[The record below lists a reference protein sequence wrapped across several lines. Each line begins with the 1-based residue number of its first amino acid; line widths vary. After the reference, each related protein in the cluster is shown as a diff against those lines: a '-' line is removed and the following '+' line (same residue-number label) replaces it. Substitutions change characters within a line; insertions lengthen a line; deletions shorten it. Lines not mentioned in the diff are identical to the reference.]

1 VAKLLSWDLYK
12 DCPIPGEDPIRFYYV
27 PVIRRFY
34 HRRID
39 IAMKLIG
46 SGERVLE
53 VGYGSGTSL
62 LELSSRFNSIHGID
76 LHKYGSWIR
85 DLFARQNI
93 AVNLVRASIL
103 EPPYPAGYFDAIVAI
118 STLEHLS
125 PADQPRVMSQVH
137 RLLRPGGTFVV
148 GMPGLNPMMTT
159 AFRFLR
165 CDIKKYHFSSP
176 ELALEA
182 AKEFFTIDKVFKQ
195 PSFALDSFLI
205 YEWFR
210 AKKT

>member
-27 PVIRRFY
+27 PVIKRFY

-39 IAMKLIG
+39 LAMNLIG
-46 SGERVLE
+46 TGKRVLE
-53 VGYGSGTSL
+53 IGYGSGTSL
-62 LELSSRFNSIHGID
+62 LELNSRFDEVHGVD
-76 LHKYGSWIR
+76 LHQYGSWIR
-85 DLFARQNI
+85 NVFAEQQI

-103 EPPYPAGYFDAIVAI
+103 EPPYPAGYFNAIIAI
-118 STLEHLS
+118 SILEHLS
-125 PADQPRVMSQVH
+125 PSDLPKVMSQVH
-137 RLLRPGGTFVV
+137 RLLSPGGVFVV

-159 AFRFLR
+159 AFKFLR
-165 CDIKKYHFSSP
+165 CDIKKYHFSAP
-176 ELALEA
+176 KQALDEA
-182 AKEFFTIDKVFKQ
+182 TKVFIVEKVFKQ
-195 PSFALDSFLI
+195 PFFAHDSFLI

>member
-12 DCPIPGEDPIRFYYV
+12 DCPIPGEDPIRFYYT
-27 PVIRRFY
+27 PLIRHFY

-39 IAMKLIG
+39 VAMKLIG
-46 SGERVLE
+46 NGKRVLE
-53 VGYGSGTSL
+53 IGYGSGTSL
-62 LELSSRFNSIHGID
+62 MELNSRFDKIHGLD

-85 DLFARQNI
+85 EVFARQNI
-93 AVNLVRASIL
+93 LVNLVRASIL
-103 EPPYPAGYFDAIVAI
+103 DPPYPAGYFDAVVAI
-118 STLEHLS
+118 SILEHLS
-125 PADQPRVMSQVH
+125 PADQPRLMSQVH
-137 RLLRPGGTFVV
+137 RLLSPGGIFVV
-148 GMPGLNPMMTT
+148 GIPGLNPMMTT

-176 ELALEA
+176 KIALEA
-182 AKEFFTIDKVFKQ
+182 AKTFFTIDKVCKQ
-195 PSFALDSFLI
+195 PSFASDSFLI